1 MTSVRFSSFTSS
13 MDNKPKPMEMTWP
26 DFQAFVFKPRRRPT
40 APTDAEAKKHMP
52 AISPAIFK
60 PGTTRAVENVEALHL
75 VCFDFDNSVTA
86 ETGVTLANGRPQKV
100 KRRIETPVKAG
111 EVLKLLTKAGVDHI
125 IHPTWSDTPDWP
137 HFRLIIPLAKPIPP
151 ERWEAATAWVI
162 KQLGLEPFMRG
173 VDLPVLKDVARLY
186 FLPEVPH
193 ARQ

>member
-1 MTSVRFSSFTSS
+1 MNTVHLSSFTSS
-13 MDNKPKPMEMTWP
+13 TDNNPKPMEMTWQ
-26 DFQAFVFKPRRRPT
+26 DFRAFVATPRKRPK
-40 APTDAEAKKHMP
+40 APTDAEAKKRMP

-75 VCFDFDNSVTA
+75 LFFDFDNAITV
-86 ETGVTLANGRPQKV
+86 ETGITLPSGRPQKV
-100 KRRIETPVKAG
+100 KRRIECPVQAG
-111 EVLKLLTKAGVDHI
+111 EVSMLLTEAGVDHLV
-125 IHPTWSDTPDWP
+125 HPTWSDTPDWP

-162 KQLGLEPFMRG
+162 KQVGLDPFMRG

-193 ARQ
+193 AR